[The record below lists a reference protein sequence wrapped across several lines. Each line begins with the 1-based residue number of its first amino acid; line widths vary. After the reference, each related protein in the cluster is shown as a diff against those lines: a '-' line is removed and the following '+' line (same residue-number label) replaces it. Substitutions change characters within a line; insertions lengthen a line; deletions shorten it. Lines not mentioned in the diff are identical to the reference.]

1 MQVARGSIE
10 KLIEATSWEACK
22 ADCIN
27 TEEKTSSHWKKQGKM
42 WCHWE
47 GGKKKKEQVT
57 GSCKGLLQMT
67 KGQHP
72 EIRYQKS
79 LEHSKPDFSE
89 ELLLFLL
96 CWLKMLDPS
105 SMQKSYLAYTL
116 ALDLY
121 PGTSVCLI
129 CYKTSTEVL

>member
-1 MQVARGSIE
+1 
-10 KLIEATSWEACK
+10 
-22 ADCIN
+22 
-27 TEEKTSSHWKKQGKM
+27 
-42 WCHWE
+42 
-47 GGKKKKEQVT
+47 
-57 GSCKGLLQMT
+57 MT

-116 ALDLY
+116 APDLY

-129 CYKTSTEVL
+129 RYKTSTEVL